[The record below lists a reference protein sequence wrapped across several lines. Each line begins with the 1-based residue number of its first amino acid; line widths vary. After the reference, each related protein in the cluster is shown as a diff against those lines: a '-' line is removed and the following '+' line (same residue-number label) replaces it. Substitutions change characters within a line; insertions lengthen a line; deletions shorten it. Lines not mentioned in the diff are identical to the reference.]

1 MKYYIL
7 VTTDLSSFFNNFSKE
22 LWKTKNDYFAMLYV
36 IIDYFFTKEVVV
48 VPSLY
53 SEGSQQGRMCKVSIA
68 LVGSL
73 SRKTGRKIN
82 C

>member
-1 MKYYIL
+1 MKYHIL
-7 VTTDLSSFFNNFSKE
+7 VTTDLSSFFNNFFKE
-22 LWKTKNDYFAMLYV
+22 LWISKNDYFAMLYV

-53 SEGSQQGRMCKVSIA
+53 SEGSHQGRMCKVSIA